1 MPELPEVETIVRGLR
16 DRVKNLEFSKV
27 EVRLGKCIRGAK
39 QSLIQL
45 LRGKKVLGID
55 RRGKNIIF
63 RLSGDVFLFIHLGM
77 SGRLR
82 VVQGGTPL
90 EKHTH
95 VIFSFQNHPRQLRF
109 VDPRQFGRLF
119 WEKGMGG
126 KLIALSRLGPEPLA
140 ISALEFSQRA
150 RAKSREIKPLL
161 LDQHF
166 LAGVGNIYADESL
179 YRAGI
184 HPRRKS
190 DSLGNKTLFRLH
202 QVVQEVL
209 KESIRAK
216 GTSVRSYVDASGST
230 GAFQNSLRV
239 YGREG
244 EPCRVCGTPIV
255 RERVGGRCS
264 FFCPRCQRPPRG
276 KVRRNPFSSGK
287 IKEKLLHNQDPRS
300 KMKPG

>member
-16 DRVKNLEFSKV
+16 DRVKNLEFSRV
-27 EVRLGKCIRGAK
+27 EVRLGKCIRGSK

-45 LRGKKVLGID
+45 LRRRKLLSID

-63 RLSGDVFLFIHLGM
+63 RLSGGIFLFIHLGM
-77 SGRLR
+77 SGKLR
-82 VVQGGTPL
+82 VVQGTTPL

-119 WEKGMGG
+119 WEKGKGG
-126 KLIALSRLGPEPLA
+126 EFTALSRLGPEPLG
-140 ISALEFSQRA
+140 ISALEFSQRV
-150 RAKSREIKPLL
+150 RAKGREIKPLL

-190 DSLGNKTLFRLH
+190 DSLDEKTSFRLH
-202 QVVQEVL
+202 QAVQGVL
-209 KESIRAK
+209 NESIRAK
-216 GTSVRSYVDASGST
+216 GTSVRSYVDADGST
-230 GAFQNSLRV
+230 GAFQNFLRV

-244 EPCRVCGTPIV
+244 EPCGVCGTPIV
-255 RERVGGRCS
+255 RERVGGRSS
-264 FFCPRCQRPPRG
+264 FFCPRCQRSPRG
-276 KVRRNPFSSGK
+276 KAGKGSVPHRKNLGK
-287 IKEKLLHNQDPRS
+287 IVA
-300 KMKPG
+300 

>member
-16 DRVKNLEFSKV
+16 DRVTNLQFSRV
-27 EVRLGKCIRGAK
+27 EVRLEKCIRGATRSLV
-39 QSLIQL
+39 QSLTRRTI
-45 LRGKKVLGID
+45 LGID

-63 RLSGDVFLFIHLGM
+63 RLSGGMFLFIHLGM

-82 VVQGGTPL
+82 VVQGATPL

-95 VIFSFQNHPRQLRF
+95 VIFSFQNHPHQLRF

-119 WEKGMGG
+119 WEKTTGG
-126 KLIALSRLGPEPLA
+126 ELIALSRLGPEPLG
-140 ISALEFSQRA
+140 ISALEFSQRVRA
-150 RAKSREIKPLL
+150 RRREIKPLL

-190 DSLGNKTLFRLH
+190 DSLTEKALFRLH
-202 QVVQEVL
+202 QALQEVL
-209 KESIRAK
+209 RESIRAR

-239 YGREG
+239 YGGEG
-244 EPCRVCGTPIV
+244 EPCRVCGRPII
-255 RERVGGRCS
+255 RERVGGRSS
-264 FFCPRCQRPPRG
+264 FFCPRCQRPLRARSRKRSVPPR
-276 KVRRNPFSSGK
+276 KNLGK
-287 IKEKLLHNQDPRS
+287 IVA
-300 KMKPG
+300 